1 MAALAIPLDN
11 QQNEIP
17 YLKLS
22 LHHSL
27 TYFLVNDSL
36 TYKACL
42 AKLPGLLGEMAEWS
56 KALPC

>member
-1 MAALAIPLDN
+1 VILAILRDN

-17 YLKLS
+17 YPKLS

-27 TYFLVNDSL
+27 TSFLVNDSL
-36 TYKACL
+36 TSLASL
-42 AKLPGLLGEMAEWS
+42 AKLPGPLGEMAEWS